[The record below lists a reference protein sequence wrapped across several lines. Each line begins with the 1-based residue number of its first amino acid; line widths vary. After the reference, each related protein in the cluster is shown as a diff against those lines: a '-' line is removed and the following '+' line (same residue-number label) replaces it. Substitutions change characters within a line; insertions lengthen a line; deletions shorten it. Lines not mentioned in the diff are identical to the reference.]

1 MDQWVYE
8 GDLEL
13 DLLATPGRRGGQ
25 GRDLV
30 QGARELRHSLNQ
42 CRGLQ
47 RPLSRFAPQARGFF
61 DEGGLGA
68 VTCQQFRLALGDLR
82 ELAFAISLWPVSSN
96 TLSSGPIPV

>member
-42 CRGLQ
+42 CRALQ
-47 RPLSRFAPQARGFF
+47 RPLSRVAPQARGFF
-61 DEGGLGA
+61 DEGGLGVCVSHA
-68 VTCQQFRLALGDLR
+68 SAL
-82 ELAFAISLWPVSSN
+82 
-96 TLSSGPIPV
+96 